1 MNYMSEKT
9 KNILLRISI
18 IFAFIFCAIFVC
30 VLEYYSETRFF
41 RARFRKDFHIYYG
54 VLHVF
59 MPVFVLF
66 YLHKLNTLKRILIA
80 SIIIPY
86 GLTMMIW
93 LAITIYATPRFY
105 LDFIPWL
112 LLVPYFVFGGW
123 IASIEMAIICFISR
137 RFMDGKFPK
146 CPGPKDFYNALI
158 SIWRSDYPPYFS
170 CGKTNSSSPQQK
182 NDVDN
187 INKLN

>member
-1 MNYMSEKT
+1 MRYIPGKV
-9 KNILLRISI
+9 KNIIFITSI

-170 CGKTNSSSPQQK
+170 CGKTDSSSPQQK
-182 NDVDN
+182 DDIGN